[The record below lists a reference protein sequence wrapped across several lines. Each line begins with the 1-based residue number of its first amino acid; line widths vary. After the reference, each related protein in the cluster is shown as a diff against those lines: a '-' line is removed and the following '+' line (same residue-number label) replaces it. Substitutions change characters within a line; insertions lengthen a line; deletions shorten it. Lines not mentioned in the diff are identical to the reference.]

1 MSVLKFVFTRQHWT
15 IKEPRRIV
23 LRSSGRVVIS
33 SLLVTVIPGYLLKG
47 PG

>member
-1 MSVLKFVFTRQHWT
+1 MSVLRFFVTRQRWT
-15 IKEPRRIV
+15 IKEPRCIV
-23 LRSSGRVVIS
+23 LGSSGRVVIS